1 METPRGIGMK
11 KFEVDLT
18 ITTSVTYT
26 VTADSEDEAVDM
38 AIDKA
43 SLADCSCID
52 DIDVHD
58 IGEL

>member
-1 METPRGIGMK
+1 MK

-26 VTADSEDEAVDM
+26 VTADSEDEAVHI
-38 AIDKA
+38 AIEMA

-52 DIDVHD
+52 DIDVYD
-58 IGEL
+58 VGEL

>member
-1 METPRGIGMK
+1 MK

-26 VTADSEDEAVDM
+26 VTADSEDEAVDV
-38 AIDKA
+38 AIDMA
-43 SLADCSCID
+43 SLADCNCID

-58 IGEL
+58 IGEV

>member
-1 METPRGIGMK
+1 MK

-18 ITTSVTYT
+18 ITTSVTYK
-26 VTADSEDEAVDM
+26 VTADSEDEAVDI

-58 IGEL
+58 IGEV